1 MLNKYG
7 KYNYNEVVKLL
18 IGIFICQFI
27 ILILFTIAN
36 LMFYR
41 VNFNNSNNS
50 NNTQIVNIDNSPK
63 YEKIDL
69 NTCSYEALDN
79 LEGIGEVKANKIING
94 RPYEDIYQIKKIVGD
109 KTFDKIKNNIKVGDD
124 NEQGE

>member
-41 VNFNNSNNS
+41 VNFNSS

-63 YEKIDL
+63 HDKIDL
-69 NTCSYEALDN
+69 NSCSYDALDN
-79 LEGIGEVKANKIING
+79 LEGIGEVKANKIIKG
-94 RPYEDIYQIKKIVGD
+94 RPYEDIYQIKKIVGE
-109 KTFDKIKNNIKVGDD
+109 KTFNKIKNNIKVGDKS
-124 NEQGE
+124 E